1 LPKRKITMNAHRP
14 TLLVVA
20 WLGTLLLSRFSE
32 IPFREFLRIDPTA
45 WMIWFWSLAGVAL
58 IAVTFIWP
66 LIQPLRRYFLMLTLI
81 WVVTKLLELLITQNA
96 IWLEWFG
103 SDKPWVVSFF
113 SERLFGVLLALILAG
128 IILALGQKR
137 QDFFLRVGE
146 LNAPVSGL
154 PWLGRHRPVT
164 WIVVGPIA
172 AITLTTLIGIFVFI
186 LNPLEGSAL
195 VKVLPL
201 LPAVLLFAVMNA
213 FGEELAYRA
222 VPLSQL
228 WAVVGSR
235 QAIWMT
241 AVWFGLGHYYGGIP
255 SGLPGAVFLTLMGAL
270 IGKAMLETKGIAMP
284 VFIHLWGDVLIYAGY
299 AMAS

>member
-1 LPKRKITMNAHRP
+1 MNTHRP

-32 IPFREFLRIDPTA
+32 IPFREFLGIDPTA
-45 WMIWFWSLAGVAL
+45 WMIWFWSLAGAALVAL
-58 IAVTFIWP
+58 TFFWP

-81 WVVTKLLELLITQNA
+81 WVITKLLELLTAQNA
-96 IWLEWFG
+96 IWLGWFG
-103 SDKPWVVSFF
+103 SDKPWVISFF
-113 SERLFGVLLALILAG
+113 GERLFGVLLALILAG
-128 IILALGQKR
+128 VLLALGQR
-137 QDFFLRVGE
+137 REEFFLRIGE
-146 LNAPVSGL
+146 LNAPVGGL
-154 PWLGRHRPVT
+154 QWLGRNKPIT
-164 WIVVGPIA
+164 WMVVGPTVAIA
-172 AITLTTLIGIFVFI
+172 LTTLIGIGVFM
-186 LNPLEGSAL
+186 LNPPQAAGFEKAIS
-195 VKVLPL
+195 L

-213 FGEELAYRA
+213 FGEELAFRA

-228 WAVVGSR
+228 WTVVGSR

-241 AVWFGLGHYYGGIP
+241 AVWFGLGHYYGGVP
-255 SGLPGAVFLTLMGAL
+255 SGLPGAVFLSLMGAL